1 MDFLFSYACWSGTR
15 YYDLY
20 LWSCNEEVEVRV
32 SLKFQLRNMALH
44 FRVGGFF
51 FFFLV
56 DKQLGVF
63 IEIPLMKVSLP
74 NAPYGILKN
83 KL

>member
-1 MDFLFSYACWSGTR
+1 M
-15 YYDLY
+15 
-20 LWSCNEEVEVRV
+20 

-44 FRVGGFF
+44 FRVGVF